1 MWPEPTR
8 TLTLPQL
15 RELARAR
22 GNSAWRVLSADN
34 HRVVLRAPGDP
45 LRMISH
51 LVDDETIAH
60 LQALKAAGQPFEP

>member
-15 RELARAR
+15 RELARAF
-22 GNSAWRVLSADN
+22 GNSAWRVLRADDN
-34 HRVVLRAPGDP
+34 RVVLRAPGNP

-51 LVDDETIAH
+51 RVDDETIAH
-60 LQALKAAGQPFEP
+60 LLALKAAGQPFEP